1 MNKNKTISD
10 NQLREAF
17 KYVQLENLSSGFV
30 DNLMTGIE
38 KEAVRQKKR
47 KIVTDFLQVA
57 ACVVSM
63 LTLPALAVYLC
74 KLFMPKF
81 SFSFSLPDV
90 SI

>member
-1 MNKNKTISD
+1 
-10 NQLREAF
+10 
-17 KYVQLENLSSGFV
+17 
-30 DNLMTGIE
+30 
-38 KEAVRQKKR
+38 
-47 KIVTDFLQVA
+47 LQVA

-90 SI
+90 SIDFNPNYIIIGFAVLLLLIIDCLYRKLSHKA